1 MKRFIL
7 LLYGWSNI
15 ILAQNTAG
23 SMLNIDATQFN
34 HPNLTQLTW
43 KAEITEYEYL
53 QTNFRL
59 RIEFNQVNFM
69 GRGFPCSVGVMIQNL
84 GHSFI
89 NDAAASRFGASPTS
103 NEFPALGF
111 YFSSWETTWGDSL
124 HGVLLHADP
133 NSYPYLGRV
142 FEDIS
147 YNGYSAKNIYTKQN
161 VGTPSL
167 TSPIIVRW
175 AVTKTSTVSNP
186 SGNLSKDMNGN
197 WVPLRGTFVVWNFK
211 IEINNVAYDVADYYL
226 PIGSAEYISAS
237 NPLTLYQDYYGAA
250 EKILDSEK
258 GTVKYVDMRAS
269 DGTKWYNMENW
280 NITYKA
286 DDGAGNLDKR
296 FGWLS
301 DGVSLT
307 SSVGHETDATNC
319 VRDVGK
325 TFTIKLPT
333 NVAKDASSIPND
345 FSLDQ
350 NFPNPFNPSTTINFS
365 VPKSG
370 TVTIKI
376 FDILGKEV
384 ATLVNENKPVGNY
397 SVQLNASKLVSGV
410 YFYRMQ
416 AGDFVQTK
424 KSLLLK

>member
-1 MKRFIL
+1 MKRFIF
-7 LLYGWSNI
+7 LLYGFSNI

-69 GRGFPCSVGVMIQNL
+69 GRRFPCAVGVMIQNL
-84 GHSFI
+84 GHSSI
-89 NDAAASRFGASPTS
+89 NDAAASRFGALPTS

-147 YNGYSAKNIYTKQN
+147 YNGYSAKNIYTKKN

-175 AVTKTSTVSNP
+175 TVTKTSTVSNP
-186 SGNLSKDMNGN
+186 SGNLSKDMNDN

-226 PIGSAEYISAS
+226 PIGSAEYISACRGPKPFPS
-237 NPLTLYQDYYGAA
+237 
-250 EKILDSEK
+250 KSE
-258 GTVKYVDMRAS
+258 
-269 DGTKWYNMENW
+269 
-280 NITYKA
+280 I
-286 DDGAGNLDKR
+286 
-296 FGWLS
+296 
-301 DGVSLT
+301 
-307 SSVGHETDATNC
+307 SS
-319 VRDVGK
+319 K
-325 TFTIKLPT
+325 P
-333 NVAKDASSIPND
+333 
-345 FSLDQ
+345 
-350 NFPNPFNPSTTINFS
+350 FPS
-365 VPKSG
+365 
-370 TVTIKI
+370 
-376 FDILGKEV
+376 
-384 ATLVNENKPVGNY
+384 
-397 SVQLNASKLVSGV
+397 
-410 YFYRMQ
+410 
-416 AGDFVQTK
+416 
-424 KSLLLK
+424 